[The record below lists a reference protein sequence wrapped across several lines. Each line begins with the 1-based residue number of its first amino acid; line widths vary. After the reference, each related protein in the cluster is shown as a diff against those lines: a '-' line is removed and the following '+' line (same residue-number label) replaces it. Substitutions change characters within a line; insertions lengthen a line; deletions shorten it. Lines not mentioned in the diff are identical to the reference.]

1 MEWFPGP
8 HVHVPVACVDVR
20 EDGLPEVI
28 WSHFWWRKVVGVW
41 DQVEPVALPLGP
53 FSIDVPSVGGHELQ
67 KVEVEDQVPPEV
79 PGVNN
84 VGHHLVPHG
93 GAQVPPVGVPSG
105 DGILKPLWEDDAPV
119 QVANVAGD
127 LELPHGDGEHEVSPP
142 LWEAPGP
149 VVEVPE

>member
-8 HVHVPVACVDVR
+8 DVHGPVARVDVR

-28 WSHFWWRKVVGVW
+28 WNHFCWSAVVGARPGR
-41 DQVEPVALPLGP
+41 EPVGLSCCP

-67 KVEVEDQVPPEV
+67 KVEVHDQVGPEV

-84 VGHHLVPHG
+84 VGPELVPDGHVE
-93 GAQVPPVGVPSG
+93 VPPPGVPSG

-119 QVANVAGD
+119 QVANVGGD
-127 LELPHGDGEHEVSPP
+127 LELPHGDGEAQVLEP
-142 LWEAPGP
+142 LWEAPSP
-149 VVEVPE
+149 VVEVPP